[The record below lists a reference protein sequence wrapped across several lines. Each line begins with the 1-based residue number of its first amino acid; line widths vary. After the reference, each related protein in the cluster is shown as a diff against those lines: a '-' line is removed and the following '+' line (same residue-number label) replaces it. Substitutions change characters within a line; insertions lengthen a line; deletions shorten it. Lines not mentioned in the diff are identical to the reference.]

1 MFTDHYKDD
10 AKKVAG
16 TEKDFIVVQFTGG
29 QAPAGFNPQNNYLG
43 GGDPT
48 RNYNQF
54 LAQKVID
61 LIKEKYEDLKI
72 INFSLPNE
80 PAYKKTE
87 RPDLIPFAQ
96 WHEILKMPNCKGFIS
111 VDSCLNH
118 FARSAGR
125 KGVVIWGGTRW
136 SQFGYK
142 QNRNINKW
150 WSEWDEW
157 DNEKF
162 EPQDP
167 RNIMVDPVDVFEQFE
182 KIHGK
187 ELIK

>member
-1 MFTDHYKDD
+1 M
-10 AKKVAG
+10 
-16 TEKDFIVVQFTGG
+16 
-29 QAPAGFNPQNNYLG
+29 
-43 GGDPT
+43 
-48 RNYNQF
+48 
-54 LAQKVID
+54 
-61 LIKEKYEDLKI
+61 
-72 INFSLPNE
+72 NFSLPNE
-80 PAYKKTE
+80 PKYEETE
-87 RPDLIPFAQ
+87 QPELMPFAQ
-96 WHEILKMPNCKGFIS
+96 WHEVLKLPNCKGFIS

-136 SQFGYK
+136 PQFGYK

-167 RNIMVDPVDVFEQFE
+167 RNIMVEPEVVFEQFE
-182 KIHGK
+182 KIYGK

>member
-1 MFTDHYKDD
+1 MFTDHYKDP
-10 AKKVAG
+10 AKKTAG
-16 TEKDFIVVQFTGG
+16 DSDFMVVQCTGG
-29 QAPAGFNPQNNYLG
+29 QAPAGFNQQNVYVSN
-43 GGDPT
+43 DPT
-48 RNYNQF
+48 RNYHPH

-61 LIKEKYEDLKI
+61 MIHKEHEDLKI

-80 PAYKKTE
+80 PTYKETE

-136 SQFGYK
+136 PQFGYK
-142 QNRNINKW
+142 QNINLNKW
-150 WSEWDEW
+150 WSKWDDW

-167 RNIMVDPVDVFEQFE
+167 RNNMVEPEFVFKQFE
-182 KIHGK
+182 KIYGK
-187 ELIK
+187 ELLK

>member
-1 MFTDHYKDD
+1 MR
-10 AKKVAG
+10 
-16 TEKDFIVVQFTGG
+16 I
-29 QAPAGFNPQNNYLG
+29 L
-43 GGDPT
+43 
-48 RNYNQF
+48 
-54 LAQKVID
+54 
-61 LIKEKYEDLKI
+61 
-72 INFSLPNE
+72 NFSLPNE
-80 PAYKKTE
+80 PNFEHTTK
-87 RPDLIPFAQ
+87 PDLMPFAQ
-96 WHEILKMPNCKGFIS
+96 WHEILKLLNCKGFIS

-142 QNRNINKW
+142 QNRNINRW

-167 RNIMVDPVDVFEQFE
+167 RNIMVEPEVVFEQFE
-182 KIHGK
+182 KTYGK

>member
-1 MFTDHYKDD
+1 MVKYKSKPYNIKEIESLLDYS
-10 AKKVAG
+10 
-16 TEKDFIVVQFTGG
+16 KDIPIATQ
-29 QAPAGFNPQNNYLG
+29 GFSRSKQ
-43 GGDPT
+43 
-48 RNYNQF
+48 Q
-54 LAQKVID
+54 Q
-61 LIKEKYEDLKI
+61 EKYEDLKI

-80 PAYKKTE
+80 PEYKKTE
-87 RPDLIPFAQ
+87 RPELIPFAQ
-96 WHEILKMPNCKGFIS
+96 WHEILKMSNCKGFIS

-136 SQFGYK
+136 IQFGYK

-167 RNIMVDPVDVFEQFE
+167 RNIMVEPEVVFEQFE
-182 KIHGK
+182 KIYGK